1 MGALGLFVGLCVHK
15 IVDWVAPGAVLFSVP
30 MNAGAAGV
38 GVFLMILLHKPL
50 DALLIETVMTSC
62 G

>member
-1 MGALGLFVGLCVHK
+1 MGALGLFVGLCVHT
-15 IVDWVAPGAVLFSVP
+15 IVDGVALGAVLFSAPVD
-30 MNAGAAGV
+30 AGAAGV

-50 DALLIETVMTSC
+50 DALLIETVITSR